1 MLEFVMPASLALGI
15 SGSSLSGAYEE
26 AVVSGLLA
34 ALIDLGS
41 GPVYVNWWVVH
52 ISAANL
58 VVIGVMVL
66 LFVAALFLPFPKGR
80 RP

>member
-1 MLEFVMPASLALGI
+1 MS
-15 SGSSLSGAYEE
+15 SSLLG
-26 AVVSGLLA
+26 

-58 VVIGVMVL
+58 VVIGVMVV
-66 LFVAALFLPFPKGR
+66 LFVAALLLPFPKGK

>member
-1 MLEFVMPASLALGI
+1 M
-15 SGSSLSGAYEE
+15 
-26 AVVSGLLA
+26 SGLLA

-41 GPVYVNWWVVH
+41 GPVYVNWWVLH

-66 LFVAALFLPFPKGR
+66 LFLGALLVPFPKGK